1 MEPDFSGWATKAN
14 LKCSDGRTIMPDAFA
29 HMDGKQVP
37 LVYQHDR
44 NRLGNVLGYANLK
57 HTAEGVR
64 ADGYFNSTTN
74 GQNAKEMV
82 KHGDLKFLSIYANN
96 LIEKAGKNVAHGDIR
111 EVSLVLAGANP
122 GAKIDTV
129 NIKHSDG
136 YTEEL
141 EDEAIISTGE
151 ELFHMDPNQQPPAP
165 SSDGSGGGQS
175 VADFWNSLSPDAQDK
190 VAFIV
195 EEAVK
200 NAQEGG
206 DPDGDGDD
214 DTTAQGVVDDQ
225 GNAAHTDTK
234 PGEGDLSHQEG
245 ADNTMSRNVFDQS
258 DIKGPQS
265 SPHALSHADTKAL
278 FDAARKCGSL
288 SQAIE
293 DYMGAHDEA
302 SGYAL
307 QHGIEP
313 VDVLFPNFT
322 NLDKTPQFLSRRME
336 WVDGV
341 LSGTSKTPFSNV
353 RSIVADITM
362 DEARAL
368 GYIKGN
374 YKKEEWFAVQKRTT
388 SAATIYKKQKLDR
401 DDIIEITDF
410 DVVAWMKTEMMVML
424 KEEIARAILIGDG
437 RDVADPDKIQDPMNA
452 SSGNGLRSIINEHE
466 LYMTNVTVNTND
478 ANSTPLEV
486 REAVLRAFR
495 FYKGSGR
502 PTFYTTI
509 PTVNY
514 LLLAKDQMGRYYWNS
529 EAELASALGV
539 DSIVKVEVMEMIPNL
554 FGIIVNLSDYNV
566 GANKGGEI
574 SNFDFFDIDFNQ
586 YKYLAETRLS
596 GALTKPKSALV
607 IWSTAAANVQV
618 TPTKP
623 TFVKSTGVVTIPT
636 VTGVVYENADTNA
649 TLTAGAQTALTNGQT
664 LNVRAVAASGYF
676 IEETGTLATV
686 WSFMM
691 PGVATGDTD

>member
-1 MEPDFSGWATKAN
+1 
-14 LKCSDGRTIMPDAFA
+14 MPDAFA

-37 LVYQHDR
+37 LVYQHGH
-44 NRLGNVLGYANLK
+44 NSIGNVLGHAILSAK
-57 HTAEGVR
+57 PEGVR
-64 ADGYFNSTTN
+64 ADGYFNDTDN
-74 GQNAKEMV
+74 GKNAKAMV
-82 KHGDLKFLSIYANN
+82 KHGDLKSLSIYANN

-141 EDEAIISTGE
+141 EDEAVIHTGE

-165 SSDGSGGGQS
+165 SSDGSGGS
-175 VADFWNSLSPDAQDK
+175 TVVDFWNSLSPDQQDT

-214 DTTAQGVVDDQ
+214 DTSAQGVVDDQ
-225 GNAAHTDTK
+225 KQGAAHSDIK
-234 PGEGDLSHQEG
+234 PGEDDLSHQEG
-245 ADNTMSRNVFDQS
+245 ADKTMSRNVFDQS
-258 DIKGPQS
+258 DIKGPAE
-265 SPHALSHADTKAL
+265 SPHALSHSDTKAL
-278 FDAARKCGSL
+278 FEAAKKCGSFA
-288 SQAIE
+288 QAVE
-293 DYMGAHDEA
+293 DYMEGNAEA

-313 VDVLFPNFT
+313 IDVLFPNFT

-368 GYIKGN
+368 GYIKGT
-374 YKKEEWFAVQKRTT
+374 YKKEEWFSVSKRTT

-437 RDVADPDKIQDPMNA
+437 RDVTDPDKIQDPMNA
-452 SSGNGLRSIINEHE
+452 TSGNGLRSIINEHE
-466 LYMTNVTVNTND
+466 LYKTDVNVNIGD
-478 ANSTPLEV
+478 ANSSPLEV
-486 REAVLRAFR
+486 REAILRSFR
-495 FYKGSGR
+495 FYKGTGR

-514 LLLAKDQMGRYYWNS
+514 LLLAKDTMGRYYWNS
-529 EAELASALGV
+529 EAELANALGV
-539 DSIVKVEVMEMIPNL
+539 DSIVKVEAMETIPNL

-574 SNFDFFDIDFNQ
+574 SNFDFFDIDYNQ

-607 IWSTAAANVQV
+607 VWSTAAANVV
-618 TPTKP
+618 VVPTKP
-623 TFVKSTGVVTIPT
+623 TFVKATGIVTIPT
-636 VTGVVYENADTNA
+636 VTGVVYKNDVTGA
-649 TLTAGAQTALTNGQT
+649 TLTAGAQTALTNGQA
-664 LNVRAVAASGYF
+664 LVVAATPAAGYF
-676 IEETGTLATV
+676 IEAVGTLATT
-686 WSFMM
+686 WNFTM
-691 PGVATGDTD
+691 PGVQTGDMDS